1 VERVTWLDVGH
12 TTSADDTMCK
22 TSVVVVSAAIT
33 QSSVQVPHF
42 QIAGSEYAKEDVVYY
57 AVVQSTAIQVQEEG
71 VHVLQ
76 HDDFHTPG

>member
-1 VERVTWLDVGH
+1 
-12 TTSADDTMCK
+12 MCK
-22 TSVVVVSAAIT
+22 TSVVVVSTAIT

-57 AVVQSTAIQVQEEG
+57 AVVQSTAVQVQEEG

-76 HDDFHTPG
+76 HNDFHTPG